1 MNMSD
6 NLQTLASDP
15 KLFRDSLLIDTD
27 GGPRKLGDVVDD
39 WQADR
44 FLARDN
50 ALRRVIGQNVQGGK
64 QRFWDERPRGHA
76 KSSDAMVDAA
86 YMLFASSRTIRGVVC
101 AVDKDQAA
109 LDRDHIATLARLNPW
124 LREVLDIQATKI
136 VNRITGSAL
145 DVISSDVA
153 SSYGLLIDFAIL
165 DEVSHWAKRDLFDS
179 IISAAAKRQRC
190 LVMAILNAG
199 FQESWGWDVRELVR
213 VDPDWDFVLI
223 CENCES

>member
-1 MNMSD
+1 M
-6 NLQTLASDP
+6 
-15 KLFRDSLLIDTD
+15 FRDHLLIATD
-27 GGPRKLGDVVDD
+27 DGPRKLADVLDS

-64 QRFWDERPRGHA
+64 QRFWDERGRGHS
-76 KSSDAMVDAA
+76 KSCDAMVDAA
-86 YMLFASSRTIRGVVC
+86 FLLFASPRTIKDIVV

-109 LDRDHIATLARLNPW
+109 LDRDHLDKLTRLNPW
-124 LREVLDIQATKI
+124 LREVLDVQATRVI
-136 VNRITGSAL
+136 NRITGSSL

-153 SSYGLLIDFAIL
+153 SSLGLLIDWAIL
-165 DEVSHWAKRDLFDS
+165 DEVSHWPKRDLFDS

-190 LVMAILNAG
+190 MVMAILNAG
-199 FQESWGWDVRELVR
+199 FQESWAWDVRELVR